1 MQPLTESIKDNIV
14 RIVLVSGGHGF
25 RQRMSELG
33 IIPNSFIK
41 IIKNDNIGP
50 IIVMVKNARIAI
62 GRGMGKRIF
71 YEQE

>member
-1 MQPLTESIKDNIV
+1 MQSLNNSIQDSVV
-14 RIVLVSGGHGF
+14 RIVSVSGGHGF

-41 IIKNDNIGP
+41 IIKNDNTGP
-50 IIVMVKNARIAI
+50 IIVIVKNARIAI